1 MNITKTKNNLF
12 FLKRRKQYTYLDNG
26 CCTWMLNI
34 YIFLNTKHNIKCYAL
49 KKTEL
54 LPKAK
59 PSQKQQNLDKNT
71 NLFRKIKYQ
80 NKNSLSN
87 FYVKFIQ

>member
-1 MNITKTKNNLF
+1 
-12 FLKRRKQYTYLDNG
+12 
-26 CCTWMLNI
+26 ML
-34 YIFLNTKHNIKCYAL
+34 CS

-87 FYVKFIQ
+87 FYVKFIQQQQKLLVFPKQKNEQNNKENFENFK